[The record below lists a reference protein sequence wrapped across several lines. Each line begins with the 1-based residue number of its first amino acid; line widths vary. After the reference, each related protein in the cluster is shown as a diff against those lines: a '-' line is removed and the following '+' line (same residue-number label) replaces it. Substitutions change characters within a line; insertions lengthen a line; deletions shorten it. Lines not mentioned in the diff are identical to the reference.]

1 MDCINC
7 RYMPKEDRESDRAL
21 GVCNIEFP
29 PFAPDSLKHGR
40 LIRKSGCDFGKAVYD
55 GENIFIS
62 CVRADKLVKG
72 CIVRMRSD
80 SGVPGYGNPQC
91 ISGVFEQLGT
101 ISLYGHNQHYKDY
114 GVLEVIEYP
123 LIESNQAG
131 IS

>member
-7 RYMPKEDRESDRAL
+7 RYMSKEDRESGAVV
-21 GVCNIEFP
+21 GECNIELP
-29 PFAPDSLKHGR
+29 PFVPGSITRDR
-40 LIRKSGCDFGKAVYD
+40 LIRKHRCDLGKAVDD